1 MHGSLA
7 LLVSVEVKNLSVQL
21 KREVRACIFVEQI
34 SSSASERLCFSLRCA
49 TVIFA
54 CLFFFFFFFQ
64 NGIISLFLI
73 FRSEVKTTRLLCT
86 HWFFLLLS
94 FIQRGKLLIP

>member
-34 SSSASERLCFSLRCA
+34 SSSASERLCFSLRCT

-54 CLFFFFFFFQ
+54 SLFSFFFSKWYNFFVLNLQVGSQ
-64 NGIISLFLI
+64 NNEVVMYSLVFLI
-73 FRSEVKTTRLLCT
+73 VK
-86 HWFFLLLS
+86 FYS
-94 FIQRGKLLIP
+94 KG

>member
-34 SSSASERLCFSLRCA
+34 SSSASERLCFSLRCT

-54 CLFFFFFFFQ
+54 CLFSFFFSKWYNFFVLNLQVGSQ
-64 NGIISLFLI
+64 NNEVVMYSLVFLI
-73 FRSEVKTTRLLCT
+73 VQFYSK
-86 HWFFLLLS
+86 
-94 FIQRGKLLIP
+94 G

>member
-34 SSSASERLCFSLRCA
+34 SSSASERLCFSLRCT
-49 TVIFA
+49 TVILA
-54 CLFFFFFFFQ
+54 CLFSFFFSKWYNFFVLNLQVGSQ
-64 NGIISLFLI
+64 NNEVVMYSLVFLI
-73 FRSEVKTTRLLCT
+73 VK
-86 HWFFLLLS
+86 FYS
-94 FIQRGKLLIP
+94 KG

>member
-34 SSSASERLCFSLRCA
+34 SSSASERLCFSLRCT

-54 CLFFFFFFFQ
+54 CLFFFFFFSKWYNFFVLNLQVGSQ
-64 NGIISLFLI
+64 NNEVVMYSLVFLI
-73 FRSEVKTTRLLCT
+73 VK
-86 HWFFLLLS
+86 FYS
-94 FIQRGKLLIP
+94 KG

>member
-34 SSSASERLCFSLRCA
+34 SSSASERLCFSLRCT

-54 CLFFFFFFFQ
+54 CLFSFFFQ

-86 HWFFLLLS
+86 HWFFLLFS
-94 FIQRGKLLIP
+94 FIQRGKLPIP

>member
-54 CLFFFFFFFQ
+54 CLFFFFSKWYNFFVLNLQVGSQ
-64 NGIISLFLI
+64 NNEVVMYSLVFLI
-73 FRSEVKTTRLLCT
+73 VK
-86 HWFFLLLS
+86 FYS
-94 FIQRGKLLIP
+94 KG

>member
-34 SSSASERLCFSLRCA
+34 SSSASERLCFSLRCT

-54 CLFFFFFFFQ
+54 CLFSFFFFKWYNFFVLNLQVGSQ
-64 NGIISLFLI
+64 NNEVVMYSLVFLI
-73 FRSEVKTTRLLCT
+73 VK
-86 HWFFLLLS
+86 FYS
-94 FIQRGKLLIP
+94 KG

>member
-54 CLFFFFFFFQ
+54 CLFFFFFFQ
-64 NGIISLFLI
+64 NDIISLFLI

>member
-54 CLFFFFFFFQ
+54 CLFLFLFFFSKWYNFFVLNLQVGSQ
-64 NGIISLFLI
+64 NNEVVMYSLVFLI
-73 FRSEVKTTRLLCT
+73 VK
-86 HWFFLLLS
+86 FYS
-94 FIQRGKLLIP
+94 KG